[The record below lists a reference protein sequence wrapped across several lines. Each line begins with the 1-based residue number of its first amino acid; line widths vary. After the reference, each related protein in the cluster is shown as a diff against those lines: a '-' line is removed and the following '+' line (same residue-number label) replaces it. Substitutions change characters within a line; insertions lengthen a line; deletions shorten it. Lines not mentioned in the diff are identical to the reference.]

1 MSRQPRDLETR
12 DTEKRKS
19 DGWRPAS
26 LLPTPYRKA
35 GVAYRWVRTSAYGDS
50 DIKNVSGRMREGWV
64 PVKAVDHPELEIMKD
79 KNSQFPDGVEIGGL
93 LLCATD
99 EKIVEQRTNY
109 YAERAQDQINSVDH
123 SYLRDNDPR
132 MPKLKPE
139 RRTRTSFGT
148 GE

>member
-1 MSRQPRDLETR
+1 MARAPRDIETR
-12 DTEKRKS
+12 ENEKRGNDS
-19 DGWRPAS
+19 WRPAA
-26 LLPTPYRKA
+26 LLPTPYKQP
-35 GVAYRWVRTSAYGDS
+35 GVAYRWIRTATYGEG

-64 PVKAVDHPELEIMKD
+64 PVKAADHPELEVLKD
-79 KNSQFPDGVEIGGL
+79 KNSHFPEGVEIGGL

-99 EKIVEQRTNY
+99 EKIVDQRKNY
-109 YAERAQDQINSVDH
+109 YADRAQDQINSVDN